1 MAFCEWKKNKI
12 WIWRAIDGVSR
23 KPLGWQLG
31 HRGDAYA
38 KRLIAKV
45 DTGTCSFV
53 TDAWGGFFRLL
64 PEERHFP
71 GKDLT
76 FPIEATNSDI
86 RHSLA
91 RFHRRSKVTS
101 QSKNMVEASLLLFH
115 HLQSQEILDS
125 LLSPLLSSFS

>member
-1 MAFCEWKKNKI
+1 MEKNKI
-12 WIWRAIDGVSR
+12 WIWRAIDGVSH

-31 HRGDAYA
+31 HRGDACA
-38 KRLIAKV
+38 KRLIYQV

-53 TDAWGGFFRLL
+53 TDEWGGFFRLL

-91 RFHRRSKVTS
+91 RFHRRTKVTS
-101 QSKNMVEASLLLFH
+101 RSKDMVEASLLLFH
-115 HLQSQEILDS
+115 LLQSQKILNS
-125 LLSPLLSSFS
+125 LLSHLMSSFT